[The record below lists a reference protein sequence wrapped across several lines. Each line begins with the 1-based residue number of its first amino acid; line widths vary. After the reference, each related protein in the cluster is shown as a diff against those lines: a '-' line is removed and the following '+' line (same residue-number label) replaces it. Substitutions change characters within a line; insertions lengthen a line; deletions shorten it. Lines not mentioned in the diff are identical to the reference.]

1 MWVNAGCKRCSAL
14 HASPQTQAH
23 AGSKPKQEQPSAL
36 ITPHFTSPTKT
47 SLSQNPVPPS
57 VHSFRLTTIR
67 FPFRPRRTLSEL
79 KLQHGDIIIYQRQLT
94 EQDVAGLPGPV
105 RYPTADSYL
114 SYVHNR
120 RVVRFRRL
128 EEPHGE
134 PAVTLELLKNTTYDE
149 VGINGRT
156 SGGGTSGCDV

>member
-1 MWVNAGCKRCSAL
+1 MV
-14 HASPQTQAH
+14 
-23 AGSKPKQEQPSAL
+23 PKARPRFRSL
-36 ITPHFTSPTKT
+36 LNVILLPFT
-47 SLSQNPVPPS
+47 L
-57 VHSFRLTTIR
+57 R
-67 FPFRPRRTLSEL
+67 FPVHPRRTLSEL
-79 KLQHGDIIIYQRQLT
+79 KLQHGDILIYQRQLT

-105 RYPTADSYL
+105 RYPTADAYL

-149 VGINGRT
+149 VGMDGGRRWNARLY
-156 SGGGTSGCDV
+156 SRMFDRGA